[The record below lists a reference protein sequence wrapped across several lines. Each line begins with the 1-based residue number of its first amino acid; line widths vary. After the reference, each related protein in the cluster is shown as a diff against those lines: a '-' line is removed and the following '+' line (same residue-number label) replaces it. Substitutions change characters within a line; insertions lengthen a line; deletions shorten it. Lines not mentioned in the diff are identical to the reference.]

1 MLSCRTLSI
10 MMEEFTKAAE
20 SVAELLL
27 TAEVD
32 WSRLFEPY
40 PFFSLFKNFLQ
51 VSCTTSSPPGRCAFS
66 SCVHITCS
74 TSSEH
79 VLCVLEGWQ

>member
-1 MLSCRTLSI
+1 

-51 VSCTTSSPPGRCAFS
+51 VSCSPSSRCIS
-66 SCVHITCS
+66 HGGTVS
-74 TSSEH
+74 
-79 VLCVLEGWQ
+79 VLCVSGGLAMRWMVLCDICFGL